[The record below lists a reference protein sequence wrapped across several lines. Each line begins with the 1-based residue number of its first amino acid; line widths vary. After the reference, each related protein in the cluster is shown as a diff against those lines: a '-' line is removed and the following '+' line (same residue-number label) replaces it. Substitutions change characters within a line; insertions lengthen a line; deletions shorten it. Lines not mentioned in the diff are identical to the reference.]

1 MSKDENQRQPD
12 GPLAAAV
19 TQAAAVIST
28 ALTEYVGRT
37 FQAAGNRA
45 IDTFGASAGRESD
58 PDSTLGSIQQVFSQ
72 YRDALGDL
80 AGALPQVVQRAS
92 QEWRV
97 EPGMR
102 LLFRTRSTALEKIE
116 LDNKSGPE
124 VALYSAVVEFLN
136 VLNPRHGVRKAWV
149 RNLCLQREG
158 LVEQKLV
165 AERNC
170 QAEAVSSLGHRI
182 ASLTRAIDALEAQAS
197 ATPVVETW
205 QRAFS
210 NFSTRSA
217 LEDSVLSDKAATAHA
232 GVKALVEYLDKTSPG
247 ARWEGV
253 LDLLRN
259 VPAQFSD
266 PRRVNLPQFLDEIKH
281 EIRRDPIKG
290 LAVAQQRL
298 SWMCG
303 DTGQLYVL
311 LQLLEHAIGD
321 ACLREILVHQG
332 VFDAFVCAIQD
343 LQKPQNSLQPKWE
356 SALRQVFSGIGYP
369 LGRPLTVL
377 AQCTRQ
383 RNEFTVLDHAH
394 DRVFNIR
401 ESESGFAADAVQ
413 ELEIYGL
420 REGRTYFTATARQ
433 TPCVTQRVLPH
444 RIHDAAVGMAVWMV
458 DRREVQS
465 ILDSAPDRPPVKVR
479 AWDMGVNR
487 TPLVLFVVHYRE
499 TDICE
504 PGGSDPAAA
513 ARARESDEH
522 YELGLGCF
530 VAPRN
535 DPLAIGMMVLGKLPV
550 SMPAAAQVGRE
561 IWGYDKV
568 PVDSGRW
575 DLRYRP
581 DAMTCLL
588 ELHGDVR
595 LRVELPRGG
604 KRSSTR
610 IPLFSY
616 TTKFGQLHRNVL
628 TRSGSGETLR
638 VGGHGVA
645 VSIDRPNRT
654 ATNWWEDSQAGGEC
668 RSLLTLLYQF
678 GIVRDD
684 PTKGRRAAYSLWTE
698 HMQGEQGP
706 PCIVPNI
713 GVREDE

>member
-19 TQAAAVIST
+19 AQAAAVIST
-28 ALTEYVGRT
+28 ALTEYLGRT
-37 FQAAGNRA
+37 IQAAGNRA
-45 IDTFGASAGRESD
+45 IDTFGASAGSE
-58 PDSTLGSIQQVFSQ
+58 PDAGGTPGSIQQVFSQ

-102 LLFRTRSTALEKIE
+102 LLFRARSKALEKI
-116 LDNKSGPE
+116 DTKSGPE
-124 VALYSAVVEFLN
+124 VALYSAVVEFLG
-136 VLNPRHGVRKAWV
+136 VLNPGHGVRKAWMQD
-149 RNLCLQREG
+149 LCREKAG
-158 LVEQKLV
+158 LVEQKL
-165 AERNC
+165 AAQRNG
-170 QAEAVSSLGHRI
+170 QTDAVSSLGHRI
-182 ASLTRAIDALEAQAS
+182 SSLERVIGALEAQKS
-197 ATPVVETW
+197 ATPVAETW
-205 QRAFS
+205 QHAFC

-217 LEDSVLSDKAATAHA
+217 VEDCALSDEAGTADA
-232 GVKALVEYLDKTSPG
+232 GARELREYLDRSSPPPRG
-247 ARWEGV
+247 EGF
-253 LDLLRN
+253 LHLLRQI
-259 VPAQFSD
+259 PAQFSD
-266 PRRVNLPQFLDEIKH
+266 PNRVNLPQFLDEIKH
-281 EIRRDPIKG
+281 ELRRDPVKG
-290 LAVAQQRL
+290 LAVAERRL
-298 SWMCG
+298 AWMRG
-303 DTGQLYVL
+303 DTGYVYEL
-311 LQLLEHAIGD
+311 LQLLEHALGD
-321 ACLREILVHQG
+321 ACLREILLHKG
-332 VFDAFVCAIQD
+332 VFDAFVSAIAGV
-343 LQKPQNSLQPKWE
+343 QKPQNGLQPAWE
-356 SALRQVFSGIGYP
+356 RSLRQVFAGIGHP
-369 LGRPLTVL
+369 LGQPLTVL

-383 RNEFTVLDHAH
+383 RNEFIVLDHAH
-394 DRVFNIR
+394 DRVFDIR
-401 ESESGFAADAVQ
+401 ESESGFSADAVQ

-433 TPCVTQRVLPH
+433 MPCVTPRVLPH

-465 ILDSAPDRPPVKVR
+465 VLDSDPDRPPVKVR

-499 TDICE
+499 TDIGE
-504 PGGSDPAAA
+504 PGGTDPATG
-513 ARARESDEH
+513 ARARQSDEH

-535 DPLAIGMMVLGKLPV
+535 DPLAIGMMVLGRLPV

-568 PVDSGRW
+568 HVDAGRW

-581 DAMTCLL
+581 DAVTCLL
-588 ELHGDVR
+588 ELDGNVR

-645 VSIDRPNRT
+645 VSIDFVQGP
-654 ATNWWEDSQAGGEC
+654 AKNWWVDPKAGGEC

-684 PTKGRRAAYSLWTE
+684 PTKGRRAAYSVWTE